1 MVLNM
6 SMKLPEP
13 KPFTGQRK
21 VARAWITQLTRYFTA
36 TGLDAQVAAQS
47 ARMCNIALAL
57 M

>member
-36 TGLDAQVAAQS
+36 AGLDAQVAAQS
-47 ARMCNIALAL
+47 ARMSNIALAL

>member
-1 MVLNM
+1 M

-21 VARAWITQLTRYFTA
+21 VAHAWITQLTRYFTVA
-36 TGLDAQVAAQS
+36 GLDAAVAAQS